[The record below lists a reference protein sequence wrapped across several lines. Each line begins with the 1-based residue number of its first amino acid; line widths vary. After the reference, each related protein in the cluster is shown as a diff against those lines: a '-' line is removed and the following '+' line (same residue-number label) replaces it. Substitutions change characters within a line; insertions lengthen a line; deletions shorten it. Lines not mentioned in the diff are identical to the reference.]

1 MDNLSF
7 HITDITANS
16 IRAKASDIE
25 IDIQIKDTSI
35 CIRIADNGCGMDPET
50 VSLIRNPFYTTRT
63 TRKVGLGLPFLIQNA
78 EQTGLQLY
86 RRSEEEQTGGNV
98 EISSIQGK
106 GTVVVACFVSSHI
119 DCPPWGDLAGTMA
132 MLIGSNPDIN
142 IHFSYHSDLV
152 SFDIST
158 RELKEILEDM
168 PLSHPKV
175 MLYLKEL
182 IANQIVAS
190 S

>member
-50 VSLIRNPFYTTRT
+50 VSLIRNPFY
-63 TRKVGLGLPFLIQNA
+63 
-78 EQTGLQLY
+78 
-86 RRSEEEQTGGNV
+86 
-98 EISSIQGK
+98 
-106 GTVVVACFVSSHI
+106 
-119 DCPPWGDLAGTMA
+119 
-132 MLIGSNPDIN
+132 
-142 IHFSYHSDLV
+142 FSYHSDLV

-158 RELKEILEDM
+158 RELKEILENM

-190 S
+190 G

>member
-78 EQTGLQLY
+78 EQTG
-86 RRSEEEQTGGNV
+86 GNV

-106 GTVVVACFVSSHI
+106 GTVVVACFVLSHI
-119 DCPPWGDLAGTMA
+119 DCPSLGDLAGTMA

-158 RELKEILEDM
+158 RELKEILENM

-190 S
+190 G

>member
-1 MDNLSF
+1 
-7 HITDITANS
+7 
-16 IRAKASDIE
+16 
-25 IDIQIKDTSI
+25 
-35 CIRIADNGCGMDPET
+35 
-50 VSLIRNPFYTTRT
+50 
-63 TRKVGLGLPFLIQNA
+63 
-78 EQTGLQLY
+78 
-86 RRSEEEQTGGNV
+86 
-98 EISSIQGK
+98 
-106 GTVVVACFVSSHI
+106 
-119 DCPPWGDLAGTMA
+119 
-132 MLIGSNPDIN
+132 
-142 IHFSYHSDLV
+142 V

>member
-1 MDNLSF
+1 M
-7 HITDITANS
+7 
-16 IRAKASDIE
+16 
-25 IDIQIKDTSI
+25 
-35 CIRIADNGCGMDPET
+35 
-50 VSLIRNPFYTTRT
+50 VLIRNPFYTTRT

-78 EQTGLQLY
+78 
-86 RRSEEEQTGGNV
+86 EQTGGNV

>member
-1 MDNLSF
+1 
-7 HITDITANS
+7 
-16 IRAKASDIE
+16 
-25 IDIQIKDTSI
+25 
-35 CIRIADNGCGMDPET
+35 
-50 VSLIRNPFYTTRT
+50 
-63 TRKVGLGLPFLIQNA
+63 
-78 EQTGLQLY
+78 
-86 RRSEEEQTGGNV
+86 
-98 EISSIQGK
+98 
-106 GTVVVACFVSSHI
+106 
-119 DCPPWGDLAGTMA
+119 MA

-190 S
+190 SLN

>member
-78 EQTGLQLY
+78 EQTG
-86 RRSEEEQTGGNV
+86 GNV

-119 DCPPWGDLAGTMA
+119 DC
-132 MLIGSNPDIN
+132 
-142 IHFSYHSDLV
+142 
-152 SFDIST
+152 
-158 RELKEILEDM
+158 LENM

-190 S
+190 G

>member
-1 MDNLSF
+1 MDNIAF
-7 HITDITANS
+7 HITDIAANS
-16 IRAKASDIE
+16 IRANASDIE
-25 IDIQIKDTSI
+25 IDIQIRNTLI

-50 VSLIRNPFYTTRT
+50 VSKIRSPFYTTRT
-63 TRKVGLGLPFLIQNA
+63 TRKIGLGLPFLIQNA
-78 EQTGLQLY
+78 
-86 RRSEEEQTGGNV
+86 EQTGGNV

-106 GTVVVACFVSSHI
+106 GTVIVARFVSSHI

-142 IHFSYHSDLV
+142 IRFSYHADKV
-152 SFDIST
+152 SLDIST
-158 RELKEILEDM
+158 QELKEILEDM

-175 MLYLKEL
+175 MLYLKEF
-182 IANQIVAS
+182 IANQIVTS

>member
-78 EQTGLQLY
+78 E
-86 RRSEEEQTGGNV
+86 
-98 EISSIQGK
+98 
-106 GTVVVACFVSSHI
+106 H
-119 DCPPWGDLAGTMA
+119 
-132 MLIGSNPDIN
+132 
-142 IHFSYHSDLV
+142 
-152 SFDIST
+152 
-158 RELKEILEDM
+158 KEILEDM

>member
-63 TRKVGLGLPFLIQNA
+63 PAGSIGRHSY
-78 EQTGLQLY
+78 EHDY
-86 RRSEEEQTGGNV
+86 RRRL
-98 EISSIQGK
+98 
-106 GTVVVACFVSSHI
+106 
-119 DCPPWGDLAGTMA
+119 D
-132 MLIGSNPDIN
+132 
-142 IHFSYHSDLV
+142 
-152 SFDIST
+152 
-158 RELKEILEDM
+158 
-168 PLSHPKV
+168 
-175 MLYLKEL
+175 
-182 IANQIVAS
+182 
-190 S
+190 

>member
-63 TRKVGLGLPFLIQNA
+63 TRKV
-78 EQTGLQLY
+78 
-86 RRSEEEQTGGNV
+86 
-98 EISSIQGK
+98 
-106 GTVVVACFVSSHI
+106 TVVVACFVSSHI

>member
-78 EQTGLQLY
+78 EQTG
-86 RRSEEEQTGGNV
+86 GNV

-119 DCPPWGDLAGTMA
+119 DCPPWGDLAG
-132 MLIGSNPDIN
+132 IN

-158 RELKEILEDM
+158 LELKEILEDM

>member
-50 VSLIRNPFYTTRT
+50 VSL
-63 TRKVGLGLPFLIQNA
+63 GLGLPFLIQNA
-78 EQTGLQLY
+78 
-86 RRSEEEQTGGNV
+86 EQTGGNV

-158 RELKEILEDM
+158 LELKEILEDM

>member
-78 EQTGLQLY
+78 EQT
-86 RRSEEEQTGGNV
+86 
-98 EISSIQGK
+98 
-106 GTVVVACFVSSHI
+106 
-119 DCPPWGDLAGTMA
+119 MA

>member
-1 MDNLSF
+1 MLKPALARGEIQCIGATTLDEYRKNIEKDGALERRF
-7 HITDITANS
+7 QKVIVDPTTA
-16 IRAKASDIE
+16 E
-25 IDIQIKDTSI
+25 ETLQI
-35 CIRIADNGCGMDPET
+35 
-50 VSLIRNPFYTTRT
+50 LRNIKPVAYTH
-63 TRKVGLGLPFLIQNA
+63 L
-78 EQTGLQLY
+78 
-86 RRSEEEQTGGNV
+86 
-98 EISSIQGK
+98 
-106 GTVVVACFVSSHI
+106 
-119 DCPPWGDLAGTMA
+119 DCPPLGDFAGTMA

-158 RELKEILEDM
+158 RELKEILENM

-190 S
+190 G

>member
-63 TRKVGLGLPFLIQNA
+63 TRKVGLGLPFLIQN
-78 EQTGLQLY
+78 
-86 RRSEEEQTGGNV
+86 
-98 EISSIQGK
+98 
-106 GTVVVACFVSSHI
+106 ACFVSSHI

>member
-63 TRKVGLGLPFLIQNA
+63 TRKVGLGLPFLDTKRGANRRECGNIFH
-78 EQTGLQLY
+78 TGKRYGSCCLFCL
-86 RRSEEEQTGGNV
+86 
-98 EISSIQGK
+98 IS
-106 GTVVVACFVSSHI
+106 
-119 DCPPWGDLAGTMA
+119 
-132 MLIGSNPDIN
+132 
-142 IHFSYHSDLV
+142 Y
-152 SFDIST
+152 
-158 RELKEILEDM
+158 
-168 PLSHPKV
+168 
-175 MLYLKEL
+175 
-182 IANQIVAS
+182 
-190 S
+190 

>member
-16 IRAKASDIE
+16 IRAKAS
-25 IDIQIKDTSI
+25 DIQIKDTSI

-78 EQTGLQLY
+78 EQTG
-86 RRSEEEQTGGNV
+86 GNV

-132 MLIGSNPDIN
+132 MLIGSNPDITFISHI
-142 IHFSYHSDLV
+142 IHIWFHL
-152 SFDIST
+152 ISV
-158 RELKEILEDM
+158 RESLKK
-168 PLSHPKV
+168 S
-175 MLYLKEL
+175 
-182 IANQIVAS
+182 
-190 S
+190 

>member
-1 MDNLSF
+1 MAYERLLIKKTITQFSPLMDNLSF

-78 EQTGLQLY
+78 EQTG
-86 RRSEEEQTGGNV
+86 GNV

-106 GTVVVACFVSSHI
+106 
-119 DCPPWGDLAGTMA
+119 GTMA